1 MKPFFFTLLLLSVSA
16 SYALSG
22 GVVGEV
28 SSVKDC
34 SKEVMVWLS
43 LDKDDYQ
50 ERLLLMHTLVPVG
63 GKFQFYLKPGS
74 YQLRASDDQGC
85 SFYQKIKV
93 QETLDSIQV
102 RMVKK

>member
-1 MKPFFFTLLLLSVSA
+1 MKTFFFILMLFISNAAFA
-16 SYALSG
+16 SP

-28 SSVKDC
+28 ISIKEC

-43 LDKDDYQ
+43 LDKDDYK

-63 GKFQFYLKPGS
+63 GKFQFYLRPGS

-85 SFYQKIKV
+85 SFYQKIKI
-93 QETLDSIQV
+93 QDAIGSIQV
-102 RMVKK
+102 RMAKE

>member
-1 MKPFFFTLLLLSVSA
+1 MSVTAGHA
-16 SYALSG
+16 SS

-28 SSVKDC
+28 NSVKDC
-34 SKEVMVWLS
+34 SPKEVMVWLS
-43 LDKDDYQ
+43 LDKDDYK

-63 GKFQFYLKPGS
+63 GKFQFYLKPGH
-74 YQLRASDDQGC
+74 YQLRASDEQGC

-93 QETLDSIQV
+93 QETLESIHI